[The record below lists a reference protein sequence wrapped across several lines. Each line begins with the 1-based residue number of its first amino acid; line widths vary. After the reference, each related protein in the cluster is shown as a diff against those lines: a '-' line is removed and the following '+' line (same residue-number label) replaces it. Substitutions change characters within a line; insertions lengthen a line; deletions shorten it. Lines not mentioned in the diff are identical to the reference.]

1 MDTRTPEH
9 LPRALDL
16 SPTARAAPGIFRDMG
31 APARPC
37 VGRRAPRTSQGRIH
51 GRKGAR
57 MSFKFFSD
65 EVSFREQT
73 DRQARMAGVTG
84 PSFRCVACKRVA
96 TTKGCKRLSIGSI
109 CAACKQAREQRRAG
123 KGAA

>member
-1 MDTRTPEH
+1 MTFIH
-9 LPRALDL
+9 L
-16 SPTARAAPGIFRDMG
+16 I
-31 APARPC
+31 
-37 VGRRAPRTSQGRIH
+37 
-51 GRKGAR
+51 
-57 MSFKFFSD
+57 D
-65 EVSFREQT
+65 EIRFREQT